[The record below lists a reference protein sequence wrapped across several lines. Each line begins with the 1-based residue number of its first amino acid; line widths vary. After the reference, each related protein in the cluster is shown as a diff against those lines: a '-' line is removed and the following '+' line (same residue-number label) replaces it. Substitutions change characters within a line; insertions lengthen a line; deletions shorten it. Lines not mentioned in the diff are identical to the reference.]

1 MTRIKLVYSY
11 RYMFKTVNE
20 IGDVSNRRVLV
31 RVDFNIPVTNG
42 SVSDDFRIRKTLP
55 TINFLREK
63 GAKIFLVGHFGS
75 ERDESMKIVAD
86 YCKKYFPTVFAETI
100 DKAKNLDIK
109 SGEVV
114 LLENLR
120 LLDKGEVD
128 NDSVFAKKL
137 ASLGEIY
144 INEAFSVSH
153 RAHASI
159 VGLPKILPSYVGLLF
174 AEEVAML
181 SKAFNPEHPFIFVS
195 GGKKSGT
202 KIPLIEK
209 FLGSADKLFIGGALA
224 NDFLKAKGLSIG
236 KSTISEN
243 SEIKKDWLESSKLI
257 LPKDVIVDRA
267 GKKIEILAEKVEEED
282 KIVDAGD
289 SFVKELR
296 AALKEAKLVVWNG
309 PLGLCEDGFC
319 LGTDN
324 VASAIAD
331 SKAFSIVG
339 GGDTEAQIDSI
350 GLIPKFSFVSTGGG
364 AMLEFLA
371 SGTLPG
377 LEALDSN

>member
-1 MTRIKLVYSY
+1 MFN
-11 RYMFKTVNE
+11 FKTINE
-20 IGDVSNRRVLV
+20 IEDIKGKRVLV
-31 RVDFNIPVTNG
+31 RVDFNVPVTDG
-42 SVSDDFRIRKTLP
+42 AVSDDFRIRKSLP

-63 GAKIFLVGHFGS
+63 GAKIFLAGHFGS
-75 ERDESMKIVAD
+75 ERDESMKAVAD
-86 YCKKYFPTVFAETI
+86 YCKKYFPVVFAETI
-100 DKAKNLDIK
+100 EKAKNLNINA
-109 SGEVV
+109 GETV

-120 LLDKGEVD
+120 LLGKGETD
-128 NDSVFAKKL
+128 NNLDFATDL
-137 ASLGEIY
+137 ASLADIY

-159 VGLPKILPSYVGLLF
+159 VGVPKILPSYAGLLF
-174 AEEVAML
+174 AEEVAIL
-181 SKAFNPEHPFIFVS
+181 SKTFSPEHPFIFVS

-202 KIPLIEK
+202 KIPLIDK
-209 FLGSADKLFIGGALA
+209 FLHSADRLFIGGALA
-224 NDFLKAKGLSIG
+224 NDFLKAKGLNVG
-236 KSTISEN
+236 QSTISEN
-243 SEIKKDWLESSKLI
+243 PEIKKEWLESSKLI
-257 LPKDVIVDRA
+257 LPKDVIVDRV
-267 GKKIEILAEKVEEED
+267 GKKIEISSEKVLAED

-296 AALKEAKLVVWNG
+296 VALKEARLVVWNG

-350 GLIPKFSFVSTGGG
+350 GLMPKFSFVSNGGG
-364 AMLEFLA
+364 GKPDFFF
-371 SGTLPG
+371 
-377 LEALDSN
+377 

>member
-1 MTRIKLVYSY
+1 
-11 RYMFKTVNE
+11 MFKTVNE